1 MKKNKFL
8 DFLYFLIFLIIF
20 FASIISYYFYSKPI
34 ELICCEKN
42 TMEKEEVKRVIKPIF
57 RKALF
62 LSEYKFD
69 IDINVLKNEFKINL
83 KENRFDDIISQN
95 IYEIKIKSSEDIFFA
110 KENEKVFLKISENN
124 EFHFSKDK
132 SSTWIILKSLDKD
145 NIRLVLEADIENLKL
160 DKKIYSDS
168 VVISIES
175 KVEIDPINLNNEGL
189 KKLQKAKWQNE
200 DKFYQILENVS
211 IQRLEIEKDFIN
223 FKINDLL
230 IYKDGRWQNAK
241 PGEQTENYL
250 IAKIDFLSQN
260 KMRLSAFDIDSS
272 KYIFS
277 YFFEFSSDHLIKSET
292 IKNIKKRTHSHISL
306 VMNNQRLI
314 VKEKDILIKSGNR
327 YKILKKGVLLSEL
340 KGEIFFYIDKIF
352 EEGNKSYFIGY
363 FFNGNRDSFSMVKHQ
378 IENKTFNRRGI
389 KND

>member
-1 MKKNKFL
+1 M
-8 DFLYFLIFLIIF
+8 
-20 FASIISYYFYSKPI
+20 
-34 ELICCEKN
+34 
-42 TMEKEEVKRVIKPIF
+42 R
-57 RKALF
+57 
-62 LSEYKFD
+62 
-69 IDINVLKNEFKINL
+69 
-83 KENRFDDIISQN
+83 
-95 IYEIKIKSSEDIFFA
+95 
-110 KENEKVFLKISENN
+110 
-124 EFHFSKDK
+124 
-132 SSTWIILKSLDKD
+132 TWIILKSLDKD

-272 KYIFS
+272 NLFVSIIIIFL
-277 YFFEFSSDHLIKSET
+277 YEL
-292 IKNIKKRTHSHISL
+292 
-306 VMNNQRLI
+306 QP
-314 VKEKDILIKSGNR
+314 ILYLYDLMIYR
-327 YKILKKGVLLSEL
+327 
-340 KGEIFFYIDKIF
+340 
-352 EEGNKSYFIGY
+352 
-363 FFNGNRDSFSMVKHQ
+363 
-378 IENKTFNRRGI
+378 
-389 KND
+389 